1 MHITYVMQTHAI
13 FDESNYLLLLS
24 IGMQEYKYTV
34 PQNVT
39 KNSIIVLHIFLAGL
53 SISWLLK
60 ITPLQSSCVAS
71 SGHIWQLTIFCR
83 NAFFVVVERMRKAW
97 HYNTR
102 IRNQAN
108 QIKVGCEFIVFLILK
123 KTVWSLCVQL

>member
-1 MHITYVMQTHAI
+1 
-13 FDESNYLLLLS
+13 
-24 IGMQEYKYTV
+24 MQEYKYMV

-71 SGHIWQLTIFCR
+71 SGHIWQLTNFCR
-83 NAFFVVVERMRKAW
+83 NAFFCCGKDEEGLALQYKD
-97 HYNTR
+97 
-102 IRNQAN
+102 
-108 QIKVGCEFIVFLILK
+108 K
-123 KTVWSLCVQL
+123 KLGELDQGWM